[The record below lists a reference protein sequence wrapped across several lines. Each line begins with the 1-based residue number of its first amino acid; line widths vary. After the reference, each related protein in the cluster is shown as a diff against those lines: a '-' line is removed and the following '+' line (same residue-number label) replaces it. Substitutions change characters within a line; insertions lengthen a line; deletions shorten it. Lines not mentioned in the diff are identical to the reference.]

1 MRQVRLSS
9 ENARMAWRIGVDS
22 GGTFT
27 DVCLF
32 DDATGSVAVWKVAS
46 TPDDPSRGIAAGVA
60 EALDRAAASP
70 ATVAYFGHGTTVST
84 NALIQHRGART
95 GLITTDGF
103 RDLLEI
109 GRQKR
114 PDLYDIHVNKPPVLV
129 SRDLR
134 LEIPERIRHD
144 GSVEIPLDETAVRTA
159 VAKLRDAGVAS
170 VAVCFLYGFVSEAH
184 EALAA
189 RILAEDFPGAF
200 ACVSHRIAPEF
211 REFER
216 LSTTVVNAYLG
227 PVMQSYI
234 QHLARRLTRLGITA
248 PPHLTQSNGGVI
260 SFEQA
265 AMLPVRTILS
275 GPSTG
280 VVGAREVGR
289 QAGFPDVITFDMGGT
304 SSDVALLSGG
314 ECRLASE
321 AVVHGYPIKAPMLDI
336 HTVGAGG
343 GSIAYVDSGGLL
355 KVGPRSAG
363 ADPGPVC
370 YGLGATEPTVTDAHV
385 VLGTLNPTVLLGGRM
400 MVRHDLATTAIAA
413 LANRLSLD
421 LMPTAQGIVSVV
433 TANMARA
440 IRVISV
446 QRGYDPRDYTLI
458 AFGGAGPLH
467 AARLARELEIRRVL
481 IPLSPGILCAMGLLL
496 TDLRT
501 DFALTRLT
509 LLDAFAGPVLRDAFA
524 TLIARAEAWFDA
536 EHIAP
541 DARRIVCTVDMR
553 YAGQNYELPIAL
565 PSTVPLPRAAVP
577 DAPESRRPAPDRPTF
592 EADIPAL
599 AARSVKPPLQA
610 PDRGAAPSTPSAAS
624 PDQPATAT
632 QTMHSLAAAFAE
644 AHQRLYGFAA
654 DDEPV
659 QLVTFRVEAS
669 ATVPKASF
677 TAQPDAG
684 PDAARA
690 LTGYRKIWLPEAGG
704 VTDCPLYDR
713 AALRSGNVIH
723 GPAIIE
729 QMDATTI
736 VLPGMIA
743 RVEPYLNLILES
755 A

>member
-1 MRQVRLSS
+1 
-9 ENARMAWRIGVDS
+9 MAWRIGVDS

-32 DDATGSVAVWKVAS
+32 DDETGAVSVWKVAS
-46 TPDDPSRGIAAGVA
+46 SPDDPSLGIAAGVA
-60 EALDRAAASP
+60 EGIGRAGATPAS
-70 ATVAYFGHGTTVST
+70 VGYFGHGTTVAT

-114 PDLYDIHVNKPPVLV
+114 PDLYDIQVDKPPVLV

-134 LEIPERIRHD
+134 LEVPERIRHD
-144 GSVEIPLDETAVRTA
+144 GTVEVALDEAAVRSA
-159 VAKLRDAGVAS
+159 VRLLRAAGVEA
-170 VAVCFLYGFVSEAH
+170 VAVCFLYGFVAEAH

-189 RILAEDFPGAF
+189 RILAEEFPRAF
-200 ACVSHRIAPEF
+200 ACVSHAVAPEF

-216 LSTTVVNAYLG
+216 MSTTVVNAYLG
-227 PVMQSYI
+227 PVMRMYI
-234 QHLARRLTRLGITA
+234 RRLADRLTMLGLRVA
-248 PPHLTQSNGGVI
+248 PHLTQSNGGVI

-265 AMLPVRTILS
+265 ATFPVRTVLS

-280 VVGAREVGR
+280 VIGAREAGR
-289 QAGFPDVITFDMGGT
+289 QAGFSELITFDMGGT

-370 YGLGATEPTVTDAHV
+370 YGRGATEPTVTDANV
-385 VLGTLNPTVLLGGRM
+385 VLGTLNPTELLGGRM
-400 MVRHDLATTAIAA
+400 KVRHDLAVGAVTA
-413 LANRLSLD
+413 LAGRLGLD
-421 LMPTAQGIVSVV
+421 PLQTAQGIISVV

-446 QRGYDPRDYTLI
+446 QRGYDPRDYTLV

-467 AARLARELEIRRVL
+467 AARLARELEIGRILV
-481 IPLSPGILCAMGLLL
+481 PVSPGILCAMGLLL

-509 LLDAFAGPVLRDAFA
+509 LLDDAAWSVLTDAFQA
-524 TLIARAEAWFDA
+524 LTARAEAWFDA
-536 EHIAP
+536 EGIEPAS
-541 DARRIVCTVDMR
+541 RRIVRTVDMR

-565 PSTVPLPRAAVP
+565 Q
-577 DAPESRRPAPDRPTF
+577 D
-592 EADIPAL
+592 
-599 AARSVKPPLQA
+599 
-610 PDRGAAPSTPSAAS
+610 GAG
-624 PDQPATAT
+624 
-632 QTMHSLAAAFAE
+632 SLGVAFAAA
-644 AHQRLYGFAA
+644 HRRLYGFAA

-659 QLVTFRVEAS
+659 QLVTFRLEAS
-669 ATVPKASF
+669 AIVPKATF
-677 TAQPDAG
+677 AAQPYAG
-684 PDAARA
+684 PDAAEA
-690 LTGYRKIWLPEAGG
+690 ITGHRPVWLAETNGF
-704 VTDCPLYDR
+704 VDCPTYDR
-713 AALRSGNVIH
+713 SRLRAGNEIA
-723 GPAIIE
+723 GPAVIE

-736 VLPGMIA
+736 VLPGMTA
-743 RVEPYLNLILES
+743 RVEPYLNLILE
-755 A
+755 AA

>member
-1 MRQVRLSS
+1 
-9 ENARMAWRIGVDS
+9 MAWRIGVDS

-32 DDATGSVAVWKVAS
+32 DDATGALAVWKVAS
-46 TPDDPSRGIAAGVA
+46 TPGDPSSGIAAGVA
-60 EALDRAAASP
+60 EALARSDAPAAA
-70 ATVAYFGHGTTVST
+70 VAYFGHGTTVST

-114 PDLYDIHVNKPPVLV
+114 PDLYDIHADKPPVLV

-134 LEIPERIRHD
+134 LEVPERLRHD
-144 GSVEIPLDETAVRTA
+144 GSVEIPLDETALRAAVRQ
-159 VAKLRDAGVAS
+159 LRDAGVAS
-170 VAVCFLYGFVSEAH
+170 VAICFLYGFVSEAH
-184 EALAA
+184 EIRAA
-189 RILAEDFPGAF
+189 RILSEEFPEAF
-200 ACVSHRIAPEF
+200 ASIAHQVAPEF

-216 LSTTVVNAYLG
+216 LSTAVVNAYLG
-227 PVMQSYI
+227 PVMQQYI
-234 QHLARRLTRLGITA
+234 QKLARRLTAQGLTA
-248 PPHLTQSNGGVI
+248 APHLTQSNGGVI
-260 SFEQA
+260 SFAQA
-265 AMLPVRTILS
+265 AVLPVRTILS

-280 VVGAREVGR
+280 VVGAGEVGR
-289 QAGFPDVITFDMGGT
+289 QAGFPDLITFDMGGT

-314 ECRLASE
+314 NCRLAGES
-321 AVVHGYPIKAPMLDI
+321 VVHGYPIKAPMLDI

-343 GSIAYVDSGGLL
+343 GSIAFIDSGGLL

-370 YGLGATEPTVTDAHV
+370 YGRGATEPTVTDAHV

-400 MVRHDLATTAIAA
+400 PVRHDLAVSAITT
-413 LANRLSLD
+413 LAERLHLD
-421 LMPTAQGIVSVV
+421 LMQTAQGIISVV

-446 QRGYDPRDYTLI
+446 QRGYDPRDYTLV

-467 AARLARELEIRRVL
+467 AARLARELEIRRILV
-481 IPLSPGILCAMGLLL
+481 PLSPGILCAMGLLL

-509 LLDAFAGPVLRDAFA
+509 PLNENAWPVLQEAFT
-524 TLIARAEAWFDA
+524 TLAARADTWFQA
-536 EHIAP
+536 EHIAA
-541 DARRIVCTVDMR
+541 DARRIVRTIDMR
-553 YAGQNYELPIAL
+553 YAGQNYELPI
-565 PSTVPLPRAAVP
+565 PIP
-577 DAPESRRPAPDRPTF
+577 DH
-592 EADIPAL
+592 ADI
-599 AARSVKPPLQA
+599 
-610 PDRGAAPSTPSAAS
+610 
-624 PDQPATAT
+624 
-632 QTMHSLAAAFAE
+632 QTLAAAFAA
-644 AHQRLYGFAA
+644 AHQRLYGFAP

-669 ATVPKASF
+669 AIVPKATF
-677 TAQPDAG
+677 AAHPDAG
-684 PDAARA
+684 PDS
-690 LTGYRKIWLPEAGG
+690 TGAITGHREIWLPESSGL
-704 VTDCPLYDR
+704 TDTPLYDR
-713 AALRSGNVIH
+713 TCLRAGNIIA

-736 VLPGMIA
+736 VLPGMTA